1 MAHLGLI
8 RHTKNIYLENR
19 AHQRAQ
25 EGEIQP
31 PGLQNSPCSHTPFP
45 FFLGVF
51 IPWKKQ

>member
-25 EGEIQP
+25 EGEKTVTLDHI
-31 PGLQNSPCSHTPFP
+31 
-45 FFLGVF
+45 FFFNEIG
-51 IPWKKQ
+51 